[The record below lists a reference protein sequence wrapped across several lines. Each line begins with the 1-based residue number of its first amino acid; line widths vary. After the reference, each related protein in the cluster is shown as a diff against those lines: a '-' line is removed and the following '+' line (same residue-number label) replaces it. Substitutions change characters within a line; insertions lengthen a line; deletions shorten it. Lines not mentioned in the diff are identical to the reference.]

1 MARRLI
7 QKGHQL
13 PFVRIK
19 EAELKHFKSVE
30 YGKIEFDCSKQFVP
44 HSTKSDILGIYG
56 QNGSGKTSFIEALS
70 ILKYLMCGSR
80 VPRVYADCISVNS
93 PYAEITIAFDLQYP
107 NGDQRD
113 AFYSFKIESVRMSE
127 DEIKEEYNDA
137 PDGFDL
143 PKELFRVRVFDE
155 VLKLS
160 WTDTDGVRKNKQKIF
175 DATSARS
182 PFGPADKKK
191 EMLSV
196 DKKAAQDLMLEK
208 GICDYRSKSFIF
220 SVRTLERI
228 ADCGTYSMF
237 YQVILELRHFARF
250 YLHVVDTKS
259 AGLIRLNIALPIYT
273 VHGQMPL
280 EVQNTTKV
288 PEIVYNE
295 VAHELKQISDV
306 LTQLIPGLSVYMK
319 DFGKI
324 VDEDGDAARSVML
337 MAKRGDTELPLRAE
351 SDGIRK
357 IITELSLIIAAYN
370 QPSVTVAID
379 EFDAGIFEYL
389 LGEILQ
395 IIEES
400 GKGQFIFTSHNLRPL
415 EVIDKKF
422 LYFTTTNP
430 KKRYVHLKGIRDTHN
445 LRDTYFREIIVGEQP
460 EEIYSKTKRFKI
472 VDALRKIGISERMEK
487 ERLQQEMEESEE

>member
-1 MARRLI
+1 MVRNLI
-7 QKGHQL
+7 KDGHQL

-19 EAELKHFKSVE
+19 EAEIKHFKSVE

-44 HSTKSDILGIYG
+44 YGTKSDILGIYG

-70 ILKYLMCGSR
+70 ILKFLMRGSR
-80 VPRVYADCISVNS
+80 VPSAYADCISVNS
-93 PYAEITIAFDLQYP
+93 PYAEITFAFDLQYT

-113 AFYSFKIESVRMSE
+113 AFYSFKLESVRMSDE
-127 DEIKEEYNDA
+127 EIKEEFHDA

-143 PKELFRVRVFDE
+143 PKELSRVRVFDE
-155 VLKLS
+155 ILKLS
-160 WTDTDGVRKNKQKIF
+160 WKDTDGIRKNKQKIF
-175 DATSARS
+175 DATTKRA
-182 PFGPADKKK
+182 PFGPTDKKK
-191 EMLSV
+191 EMLGS
-196 DKKAAQDLMLEK
+196 DKKASQDLLLEK

-220 SVRTLERI
+220 STKTLERI
-228 ADCGTYSMF
+228 SVCGTYSMF
-237 YQVILELRHFARF
+237 YQIILELQYFARF

-273 VHGQMPL
+273 VHGQLPL
-280 EVQNTTKV
+280 EVQNTTNV
-288 PEIVYNE
+288 PEVLYNQ
-295 VAHELKQISDV
+295 VVHELKQISDV
-306 LTQLIPGLSVYMK
+306 LTQLVPGLSVYMR
-319 DFGKI
+319 DFGKT
-324 VDEDGDAARSVML
+324 VDEEGDAARSVML

-430 KKRYVHLKGIRDTHN
+430 KKRFIHLKGIRDTHN

-472 VDALRKIGISERMEK
+472 VDALRKIGISERLEK
-487 ERLQQEMEESEE
+487 ERLQQETEESE